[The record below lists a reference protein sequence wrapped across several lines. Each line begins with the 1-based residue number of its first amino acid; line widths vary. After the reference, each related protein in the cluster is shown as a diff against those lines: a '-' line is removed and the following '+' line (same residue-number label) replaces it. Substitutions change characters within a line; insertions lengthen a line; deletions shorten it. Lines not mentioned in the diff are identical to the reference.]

1 MLRFI
6 EEHSTAI
13 IATLVFHIFLVGL
26 FNVWYIEPTAVRG
39 QEEIVDLILDP
50 EAIEDLLQQQQA
62 EYEKVSADE
71 VTTGFKNL
79 NMKERLEQGKK
90 VRLDEA
96 TEKRTT
102 EQIEQELKELE
113 QSEFDRLAKE
123 HGPLPEYVAKEKDGQ
138 KDEKV
143 NERLAEEGVIVG
155 PATVTCDLKGRTEV
169 GRVYIPAYLCKGQGK
184 VVVEITVD
192 RQGIVEHTKIDPNRT
207 TSSVLCHLN
216 FSKEAAESTKFDRD
230 LGAPSHQKG
239 MITYIFLAQ

>member
-26 FNVWYIEPTAVRG
+26 FNVWYIEPTVVQG
-39 QEEIVDLILDP
+39 QETLMDLILVP
-50 EAIEDLLQQQQA
+50 EELEEMLQDQQA
-62 EYEKVSADE
+62 EYEKICADD

-79 NMKERLEQGKK
+79 NMKERLERGKQ

-113 QSEFDRLAKE
+113 QSEFDRLAEE
-123 HGPLPEYVAKEKDGQ
+123 HEPVPEYLPKEKEGQ
-138 KDEKV
+138 KEGKDNENVPEK
-143 NERLAEEGVIVG
+143 GTIVG

-169 GRVYIPAYLCKGQGK
+169 GMIYIPAYLCRGQGK

-192 RQGIVEHTKIDPNRT
+192 QKGIVEHARIDPART
-207 TSSVLCHLN
+207 STSVPCHLN
-216 FSKEAAESTKFDRD
+216 FSKEAAVSTKFDKD
-230 LGAPSHQKG
+230 LSAPDHQKG
-239 MITYIFLAQ
+239 TITYIFLAQ

>member
-26 FNVWYIEPTAVRG
+26 FNVWYIEPTVVRG
-39 QEEIVDLILDP
+39 QEELMDLILDP
-50 EAIEDLLQQQQA
+50 EELNDLLQKQQA

-79 NMKERLEQGKK
+79 NMKERLERGKQ

-96 TEKRTT
+96 TEKRTA

-113 QSEFDRLAKE
+113 QSEFDRLAEE
-123 HGPLPEYVAKEKDGQ
+123 HGPVPEFVPKEKNGQ
-138 KDEKV
+138 KDEKS
-143 NERLAEEGVIVG
+143 NESVPEKGAIVG

-192 RQGIVEHTKIDPNRT
+192 RQGIVEHTKIDPART
-207 TSSVLCHLN
+207 TSSVPCHLN
-216 FSKEAAESTKFDRD
+216 FSKEAAQSTKFDRD
-230 LGAPSHQKG
+230 VGAPSHQKG
-239 MITYIFLAQ
+239 TITYIFLAQ